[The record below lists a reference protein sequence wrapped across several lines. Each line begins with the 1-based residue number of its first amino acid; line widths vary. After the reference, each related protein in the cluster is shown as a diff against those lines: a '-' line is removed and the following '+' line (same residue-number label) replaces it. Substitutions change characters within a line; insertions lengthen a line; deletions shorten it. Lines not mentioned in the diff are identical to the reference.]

1 MANGLYTNLFYFKGL
16 YSYFRVP
23 NIRVLVKFTPRIYT
37 TKSKLDMSVMTC
49 MRLGFSSVLNLNL
62 LHCWQ
67 TLAFPLLREGK
78 VPKILLSSFESRKRN
93 LKFDSQ
99 VSRVERE
106 IKSSHFFSRVEIET
120 EDRNVRSIGPGL
132 CPSNT
137 LLKFCSYDSD

>member
-1 MANGLYTNLFYFKGL
+1 MKSQIQGGI
-16 YSYFRVP
+16 YS
-23 NIRVLVKFTPRIYT
+23 VKFTPRIYT

-93 LKFDSQ
+93 LKFYSQ

-106 IKSSHFFSRVEIET
+106 IKSSHFFSRVEIKT

-137 LLKFCSYDSD
+137 LLKFC